1 MAVSDPDVPRIL
13 ADVAD
18 LQQRLQRAFEAGD
31 AAAVDQL
38 MSELAA
44 AERRRNRAM
53 QRALATSGRGQR
65 AVLPVREQVARV
77 LGLLGRPA
85 AVSLIRQVAAARYG
99 DEIPGPRLASLRRD
113 EHRSWRSANN
123 GAARAASR
131 PVYVVPALTYDRLAP
146 VRGLLALSSW
156 PLELRLV
163 GPASHRVD
171 VLHAVDRLAAELAAA
186 PQAPWAPEVERL
198 LWRLAGTIP
207 GATDTGRLDP
217 ETVRAAAAAELAQIA
232 EADAAERGRAANRA
246 REQLEEERQLFGAR
260 LAVLAGR
267 GATGTGVP
275 QPGAAATA
283 GDGAPG
289 DRPAPATS

>member
-18 LQQRLQRAFEAGD
+18 LQQRLQGAFEAGD

-53 QRALATSGRGQR
+53 QRALATGGRGQR
-65 AVLPVREQVARV
+65 SVLPVREQVARV

-113 EHRSWRSANN
+113 EHRSWRSAHD
-123 GAARAASR
+123 GAARAAGR

-171 VLHAVDRLAAELAAA
+171 VLHIADKLARELAAA
-186 PQAPWAPEVERL
+186 PDAPWASEVESV
-198 LWRLAGTIP
+198 LWRLAATVP
-207 GATDTGRLDP
+207 GATGRGELDP
-217 ETVRAAAAAELAQIA
+217 QQVREAVAFELAQLQ
-232 EADAAERGRAANRA
+232 EADAAERAEAAARA
-246 REQLEEERQLFGAR
+246 REQLDEEHQLFGSR
-260 LAVLAGR
+260 LAAVPGGR
-267 GATGTGVP
+267 T
-275 QPGAAATA
+275 AART
-283 GDGAPG
+283 
-289 DRPAPATS
+289 RP